1 MRISDWSSDVCS
13 SDLDGYHDHDSHE
26 GRDRH
31 LGHPWAK
38 RHHDD
43 EQKDTRDK
51 SGEPPA
57 TAISHVAHRLTDHP
71 ATGNAAEQTCRKDG
85 QAQSGKDRKSVVLGK
100 GVEVS

>member
-51 SGEPPA
+51 SGEPPPS
-57 TAISHVAHRLTDHP
+57 AISHVAHRLTDHP
-71 ATGNAAEQTCRKDG
+71 ATGNAARTEERRVGKERGSKCR
-85 QAQSGKDRKSVVLGK
+85 SGWSPYH
-100 GVEVS
+100 